1 MAGVGYRHG
10 VRGVFTELGIFTLPC
25 LYILNCILLAKRNG
39 DHVLHGDIHD
49 YETRQRGQICTGY
62 LRLQSSRYSANY
74 YSKKFYNKMPL
85 SYRSLSLKQLKDKTK
100 TWLLKR
106 SGGSSIKAAG
116 LQPLQSKQI
125 QSKYLSMIVM
135 YDFFVVHAKE
145 AIGSY

>member
-1 MAGVGYRHG
+1 MQRRVIRVMAGVGYRHG

-100 TWLLKR
+100 TWLLKLKR
-106 SGGSSIKAAG
+106 QYYDYQEFLDDTVPDCNVGS
-116 LQPLQSKQI
+116 
-125 QSKYLSMIVM
+125 
-135 YDFFVVHAKE
+135 
-145 AIGSY
+145 